1 MVISINPINSVL
13 FLISTF
19 FNTSI
24 IFILLNVDFL
34 GLLFIMV
41 YVGAI
46 AVLFLFIVMLLN
58 IQKIEEDKSIYLTIG
73 GVMLFIY
80 ILEFI
85 FFIFYNT
92 LNYFPIFF
100 FSDYHTFLF
109 TNISYLDE
117 FNRFTIVKKIGI
129 LIYYEYFIYIIY
141 SGLILLLAMI
151 GSIYLTNE
159 KIGYSM
165 KHQENQLNR
174 DIYILNMII

>member
-1 MVISINPINSVL
+1 
-13 FLISTF
+13 
-19 FNTSI
+19 
-24 IFILLNVDFL
+24 
-34 GLLFIMV
+34 MV

-141 SGLILLLAMI
+141 KNV
-151 GSIYLTNE
+151 YKE
-159 KIGYSM
+159 DY
-165 KHQENQLNR
+165 
-174 DIYILNMII
+174 